1 MNLFSS
7 TWVLI
12 FLSDLQIEISGVSV
26 VHFKVEANEQ
36 CKEIST
42 FINLLCVRYPSVHFF
57 KVAILS
63 VLNLI
68 KSFCHLHSI
77 STPALYH
84 VPKDSINWLTDFL
97 GCFPHNFLLDDDSVW
112 FLAWCQSCSILILT
126 NMNWYETVLGVD
138 ICLIVLWLKVDVEE
152 SLAVA
157 KAEGIRMVPTFK
169 IYKNGDKVKEM
180 ICPTHQYL
188 EDSVR
193 NYIL

>member
-1 MNLFSS
+1 MLQFD
-7 TWVLI
+7 
-12 FLSDLQIEISGVSV
+12 FLLVMR
-26 VHFKVEANEQ
+26 K
-36 CKEIST
+36 
-42 FINLLCVRYPSVHFF
+42 
-57 KVAILS
+57 
-63 VLNLI
+63 
-68 KSFCHLHSI
+68 
-77 STPALYH
+77 LY
-84 VPKDSINWLTDFL
+84 LTD
-97 GCFPHNFLLDDDSVW
+97 
-112 FLAWCQSCSILILT
+112 LT